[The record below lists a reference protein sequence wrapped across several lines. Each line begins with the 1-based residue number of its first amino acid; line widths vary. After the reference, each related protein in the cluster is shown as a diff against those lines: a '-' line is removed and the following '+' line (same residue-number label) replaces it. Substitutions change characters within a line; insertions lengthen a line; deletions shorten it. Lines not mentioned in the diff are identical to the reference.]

1 MSKLTLLASPGL
13 LALVLLAGCA
23 GDPAKNADDA
33 HDKQLEDQRKMAQS
47 QATTQGDMKIDDANR
62 AKQADTAVG
71 VAPADAKMIEARR
84 VAQAKAQE
92 RVDKA
97 DAKTRELKGK
107 VANAGAK
114 ATTASRD
121 SLTTVDTQRGIVQ
134 HDIDA
139 MQNVGNDSFESAK
152 SHLNADIDALEG
164 LIDKANKEVSNMK

>member
-1 MSKLTLLASPGL
+1 MTSHDTKIETANAPATGGAAHVGHGAEDESFDPAPFRPGRRGL
-13 LALVLLAGCA
+13 GWTGFSALVLFAGLI
-23 GDPAKNADDA
+23 G
-33 HDKQLEDQRKMAQS
+33 
-47 QATTQGDMKIDDANR
+47 
-62 AKQADTAVG
+62 VG
-71 VAPADAKMIEARR
+71 VIPRLRASHEM
-84 VAQAKAQE
+84 
-92 RVDKA
+92 

-134 HDIDA
+134 HDMDA